1 MLRALWLCLTAVG
14 MTAWHGGRVLAA
26 ALARVPYRPLGF
38 YDREQSAWGARLLR
52 LNGARLRVEGLE
64 RLDPAGAYVF
74 VANHASLVDIWALLA
89 AVPHSVKFLAKR
101 ELMQWPLFGRV
112 LRAAGH
118 LPIDRADM
126 RHAVAAYDEAAA
138 KIRRGTSA
146 AVFAEGTRTRTGEL
160 LPFKRGPFVLAIRA
174 GVPVV
179 PVWIGGTF
187 GMLPR
192 GSLRFRP
199 GEVRVRLGDPIPTA
213 HLAHEDR
220 ERLAQQARDAVA
232 ALATEDGEQG
242 AGTGSAGSRV
252 PA

>member
-1 MLRALWLCLTAVG
+1 MLRALWLCLTALV
-14 MTAWHGGRVLAA
+14 MTAWHGGRVIVASFA
-26 ALARVPYRPLGF
+26 GVPYEPRGF
-38 YDREQSAWGARLLR
+38 YDREQAAWGRRLLR

-64 RLDPAGAYVF
+64 RLEESGAYVF

-89 AVPHSVKFLAKR
+89 AVPQSVKFLAKR
-101 ELMQWPLFGRV
+101 ELLHWPLFGRV

-138 KIRRGTSA
+138 KIRLGTSA
-146 AVFAEGTRTRTGEL
+146 AVFAEGTRTTTGDL
-160 LPFKRGPFVLAIRA
+160 LAFKRGPFVLAIRA

-199 GEVRVRLGDPIPTA
+199 GEVVVRLGEPMPTA
-213 HLAHEDR
+213 HLSHDDR
-220 ERLAQQARDAVA
+220 ERLAQEARGAVA
-232 ALATEDGEQG
+232 RLAAGDGG
-242 AGTGSAGSRV
+242 AGAAVGER
-252 PA
+252 

>member
-1 MLRALWLCLTAVG
+1 MIRALWLCLTALV
-14 MTAWHGGRVLAA
+14 MTAWHGGRVIVASFA
-26 ALARVPYRPLGF
+26 GVPYEPRGF
-38 YDREQSAWGARLLR
+38 YDREQAAWGRRLLR

-64 RLDPAGAYVF
+64 RLEQSGAYVF

-89 AVPHSVKFLAKR
+89 AVPQSVKFLAKR
-101 ELMQWPLFGRV
+101 ELLHWPLFGRV

-118 LPIDRADM
+118 LPIDRGDM

-138 KIRRGTSA
+138 KIRLGTSA
-146 AVFAEGTRTRTGEL
+146 AVFAEGTRTTTGDL
-160 LPFKRGPFVLAIRA
+160 LAFKRGPFVLAIRA

-199 GEVRVRLGDPIPTA
+199 GEVVVRLGEPMPTA
-213 HLAHEDR
+213 HLSHDDR
-220 ERLAQQARDAVA
+220 ERLAQEARGAVA
-232 ALATEDGEQG
+232 RLAAGSGER
-242 AGTGSAGSRV
+242 GTGSGAAGSRV

>member
-1 MLRALWLCLTAVG
+1 MFRALWLCLTALV
-14 MTAWHGGRVLAA
+14 MTAWHGGRVIVASFA
-26 ALARVPYRPLGF
+26 GVPYEPRGF
-38 YDREQSAWGARLLR
+38 YDREQAAWGRRLLR

-64 RLDPAGAYVF
+64 RLEESGAYVF

-89 AVPHSVKFLAKR
+89 AVPQSVKFLAKR
-101 ELMQWPLFGRV
+101 ELLHWPLFGRV

-118 LPIDRADM
+118 LPIDRADL

-138 KIRRGTSA
+138 KIRLGTSA
-146 AVFAEGTRTRTGEL
+146 AVFAEGTRTRTGDL
-160 LPFKRGPFVLAIRA
+160 LAFKRGPFVLAIRA

-199 GEVRVRLGDPIPTA
+199 GEVVVRLGEPMPTA
-213 HLAHEDR
+213 HLSHDDR
-220 ERLAQQARDAVA
+220 ERLAQEARGAVA
-232 ALATEDGEQG
+232 RLAAGHGG
-242 AGTGSAGSRV
+242 AGAVVGER
-252 PA
+252 

>member
-1 MLRALWLCLTAVG
+1 MLRALWLCLTALV
-14 MTAWHGGRVLAA
+14 MTAWHGGRVVVASFA
-26 ALARVPYRPLGF
+26 GVPYVPRGF
-38 YDREQSAWGARLLR
+38 YDREQAAWGRRLLR

-89 AVPHSVKFLAKR
+89 AVPQSVKFLAKR
-101 ELMQWPLFGRV
+101 ELLGWPLFGRV

-118 LPIDRADM
+118 LPIDRGDL

-138 KIRRGTSA
+138 KIRGGTSA

-160 LPFKRGPFVLAIRA
+160 LAFKRGPFVLAIRA

-187 GMLPR
+187 EMLPR
-192 GSLRFRP
+192 GSLRLRP
-199 GEVRVRLGDPIPTA
+199 GEVVVRLGEPILTA
-213 HLAHEDR
+213 VLTHDHREQLAQEAR
-220 ERLAQQARDAVA
+220 GAVARLASGDGGSGAAVGAR
-232 ALATEDGEQG
+232 
-242 AGTGSAGSRV
+242 
-252 PA
+252 